1 MSLTSSTRSLGL
13 TPHASPWSE
22 SRARAQQRL
31 LGLGLLLV
39 VVLGVS
45 LFLGRYPQVGF
56 LTPAQLREDSLAQR
70 LILNLRLPR
79 LLAAAMIG
87 MSLAGAGLV
96 LQMVFS
102 NPLVEPGFLG
112 VSQAAAFGAALSIIF
127 FGGAAWGVQV
137 SAVIFGLGG
146 LALSYLLARRVR
158 YGGWVLRLLLSGI
171 AVSAFFA
178 SGVGLVKYLADPL
191 RQLPEITFWL
201 LGGLSSVTWRPF
213 VTALPLMVVGLTI
226 LVLMRWRLNLLA
238 LEDEVAFSLGVAV
251 HRERLLVLLA
261 AVMVTAAS
269 ISIGGLIGW
278 VGLLVPQL
286 ARRLSGADAR
296 FALPTAL
303 LLGSAFV
310 VICDDLA
317 RILSAGEIPLGVL
330 TSLLGAMGFLLLMT
344 WPSVKV

>member
-1 MSLTSSTRSLGL
+1 VNLTSSAQSLDL
-13 TPHASPWSE
+13 MARAPLWLQY
-22 SRARAQQRL
+22 RARAHRRL
-31 LGLGLLLV
+31 LVLGALLV

-56 LTPAQLREDSLAQR
+56 LTPAQILEDPLAQR

-79 LLAAAMIG
+79 LLAAVMIG

-112 VSQAAAFGAALSIIF
+112 VSQAAAFGAALSIIL
-127 FGGAAWGVQV
+127 FGGAAWRVQA
-137 SAVIFGLGG
+137 SAVFFGLGG

-171 AVSAFFA
+171 AVSALFA
-178 SGVGLVKYLADPL
+178 SGVGLIKYLADPL

-201 LGGLSSVTWRPF
+201 LGGLAGVTWKPLLA
-213 VTALPLMVVGLTI
+213 ALPLMVLGLVI
-226 LVLMRWRLNLLA
+226 LILMRWRLNLLA

-296 FALPTAL
+296 YAVPTAL
-303 LLGSAFV
+303 LLGGTFV
-310 VICDDLA
+310 VLCDDLA
-317 RILSAGEIPLGVL
+317 RVLSAGEIPLGVL
-330 TSLLGAMGFLLLMT
+330 TSLLGAVGFLLLMT
-344 WPSVKV
+344 RPAVKV

>member
-1 MSLTSSTRSLGL
+1 MSVAPCTRSMDL
-13 TPHASPWSE
+13 TAQVPIWLE
-22 SRARAQQRL
+22 NRLRARRRL
-31 LGLGLLLV
+31 LWMSVLLV
-39 VVLGVS
+39 AVVGVS
-45 LFLGRYPQVGF
+45 VFLGRYPQVG
-56 LTPAQLREDSLAQR
+56 LISPTQVLEDPLAQR

-79 LLAAAMIG
+79 LLAAVLVG
-87 MSLAGAGLV
+87 MSLAVAGLV

-112 VSQAAAFGAALSIIF
+112 VSQAAAFGAALAIVL
-127 FGGAAWGVQV
+127 FGGIAWRVQI
-137 SAVIFGLGG
+137 SAILFGMGG

-178 SGVGLVKYLADPL
+178 AGVGLIKYLADPL

-201 LGGLSSVTWRPF
+201 LGGLWSVTWKPLLS
-213 VTALPLMVVGLTI
+213 ALPLIIGGLLI
-226 LVLMRWRLNLLA
+226 LFLMRWRLNLLG

-251 HRERLLVLLA
+251 WRERLLALFA

-278 VGLLVPQL
+278 VGLIIPQL

-296 FALPTAL
+296 DTLPTTL
-303 LLGSAFV
+303 LLGGAFGV
-310 VICDDLA
+310 VCDDLA
-317 RILSAGEIPLGVL
+317 RVVSAGEIPLGVL
-330 TSLLGAMGFLLLMT
+330 TSILGAVGFLVLMT
-344 WPSVKV
+344 RPTIKV